1 MLKLYIEPLKKIGS
15 RDIDHKSKDRKI
27 LEIFAKK
34 LSNQINP
41 LEETDFTLAD
51 KYLAGLFSNDEFYR
65 WISYLYQKNL
75 IQVSGASVDD
85 FLKGE
90 RNAGI
95 RNIILGNLAKSKR
108 FRITIDGWNLIHN
121 LNLGRNSKKVFVAM
135 AFTDQAGE
143 VVRSD
148 LRDKIKNVLEAN
160 KKWEPIII
168 DEIEHNDGIM
178 DKVISGI
185 NDSRF
190 VIAELTHQKSGV
202 YYEAGYARGIGLPV
216 IHIVKKSDLKSCH
229 FDVKHLNLIT
239 WDTLSELAEKLE
251 HRIKATI
258 I

>member
-1 MLKLYIEPLKKIGS
+1 MK
-15 RDIDHKSKDRKI
+15 
-27 LEIFAKK
+27 
-34 LSNQINP
+34 
-41 LEETDFTLAD
+41 
-51 KYLAGLFSNDEFYR
+51 
-65 WISYLYQKNL
+65 
-75 IQVSGASVDD
+75 
-85 FLKGE
+85 
-90 RNAGI
+90 
-95 RNIILGNLAKSKR
+95 
-108 FRITIDGWNLIHN
+108 
-121 LNLGRNSKKVFVAM
+121 
-135 AFTDQAGE
+135 
-143 VVRSD
+143 
-148 LRDKIKNVLEAN
+148 DKIKNVLEAN